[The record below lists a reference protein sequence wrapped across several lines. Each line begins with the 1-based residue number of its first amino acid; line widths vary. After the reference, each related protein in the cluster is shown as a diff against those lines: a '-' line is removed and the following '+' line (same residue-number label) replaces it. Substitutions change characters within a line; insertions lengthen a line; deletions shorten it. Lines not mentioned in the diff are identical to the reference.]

1 MKLLLMF
8 GMLWGGLYL
17 ASRKAPQTKVN
28 DLAPTFFETDDTEPN
43 KLQSNLVKPNKVTT
57 LSNGSTDIVKP
68 LTVGDMVPDIT
79 FGNLLNSQNKS
90 AKLSDFKGKGLI
102 LDFWATWCG
111 ACIHKF
117 SVLDSAQKGY
127 ADELKVIAINCIKRT
142 KDSLGKI
149 TAVIDQWQM
158 VNKRN
163 FDPIVVTDSSSQ
175 FKKLFPH
182 KSIPHYVWISSDGK
196 VVAITGSEDLNKP
209 NIDSFVKGRKL
220 SLPVKNDFPDNPTK
234 TTR

>member
-17 ASRKAPQTKVN
+17 ASRKAPQPIVN
-28 DLAPTFFETDDTEPN
+28 DLAPTFFETEDTAPA
-43 KLQSNLVKPNKVTT
+43 KQQYNLVKPSKSASSADGNA
-57 LSNGSTDIVKP
+57 NIVKQ

-79 FGNLLNSQNKS
+79 FGNLINYPGTST
-90 AKLSDFKGKGLI
+90 KLSDFKGKLVI

-117 SVLDSAQKGY
+117 SVLDSAQKSY
-127 ADELKVIAINCIKRT
+127 ADKLKVIAINCTKRT

-149 TAVIDQWQM
+149 TAVINQWQM
-158 VNKRN
+158 HNKRN
-163 FDPIVVTDSSSQ
+163 FDPIVVTDTSSL

-182 KSIPHYVWISSDGK
+182 KSIPHYVWISSKGK
-196 VVAITGSEDLNKP
+196 VVAITGSEDVNRQ
-209 NIDSFVKGRKL
+209 NIDAFVVGRNL
-220 SLPVKNDFPDNPTK
+220 SLPVKNDYPDHPTK